1 MSESQT
7 SIRDIEFAEKEE
19 RLRADVHTL
28 GEMVGEIIR
37 EQGGETLFQ
46 AVEAARR
53 AAIGERELGSGE
65 DKLHSVLAHIPSTLY
80 ADMIRAFTTWFQVV
94 NTAEQIHR
102 IRRRRAYLRERTEPQ
117 RGSLEATFRELKQ
130 QGVSA
135 QDLAGLLPRLLFEP
149 VFTAHPTEPTRRT
162 ILRKEQ
168 RIGRLLLSRL
178 DPTRTPR
185 ENQATLDEIR
195 SEITSAWQTDEHPA
209 QRTTVA
215 DEQEQVL
222 FYLTDVI
229 YPVIPDFYAALREA
243 LANVY
248 DDAGRELP
256 LGTVVRMASWVGGD
270 MEDNPDISGRTIKE
284 SLARHRSLI
293 LNLYFEECRALAG
306 QLSQSLNRISI
317 DPRLQ
322 ERIILYREW
331 FPNAVH
337 GINRRHRDM
346 PYRVMF
352 RLMSERVQATYHD
365 QDKRYRRAQE
375 FIDDLKI
382 VAHSLRANKG
392 NYAGLAATERLLRR
406 AETFR
411 FKLATLDIRQEA
423 EVIRHAVGQ
432 GLDEPEWM
440 ELAPEIRIAK
450 LHHAFDEDWDA
461 SPEMDTESRKTL
473 SVFESLALCRR
484 RFGHT
489 AIGPFIISMTEHC
502 DDLLSVLMLAR
513 WGGLSDRAG
522 SVPLDVIPLFES
534 VHDLEVGPRL
544 MAALLRDRIYRK
556 HLATREK
563 EQTVMLG
570 FSHSNKEGGL
580 ASSRWSMQ
588 GTHREIA
595 RIVEAENVGLTV
607 FYGRGGTISRGGG
620 GIRPAL
626 LAAPPG
632 SIRGRLRSTEQGETI
647 NAKYGLPGIALR
659 NMERS
664 VGAIALATLRPPSV
678 PARQDTWN
686 AIMDEIAQSSRQA
699 YRNMVYDDA
708 GFEQYF
714 RTVTPIDVIERM
726 QLGARPA
733 PRRGGNGIEDVRA
746 IPWVFAWT
754 QARFFLPG
762 WFGIGQ
768 GLGDA
773 IQNHGLQTVREMYQ
787 HWPFLQALVD
797 DVEIILAK
805 TDLNIASHYDNLTKG
820 ATPQYF
826 ENINAEYQ
834 RALGTVLQI
843 KQIDQ
848 LLDNSMALQ
857 RSIRL
862 RNPYVDPI
870 SLLQV
875 DLLRQWR
882 QGGRESDSLLDAL
895 MASIN
900 GVAEALQ
907 NTG

>member
-1 MSESQT
+1 
-7 SIRDIEFAEKEE
+7 
-19 RLRADVHTL
+19 
-28 GEMVGEIIR
+28 
-37 EQGGETLFQ
+37 
-46 AVEAARR
+46 
-53 AAIGERELGSGE
+53 
-65 DKLHSVLAHIPSTLY
+65 
-80 ADMIRAFTTWFQVV
+80 
-94 NTAEQIHR
+94 
-102 IRRRRAYLRERTEPQ
+102 
-117 RGSLEATFRELKQ
+117 
-130 QGVSA
+130 
-135 QDLAGLLPRLLFEP
+135 
-149 VFTAHPTEPTRRT
+149 
-162 ILRKEQ
+162 
-168 RIGRLLLSRL
+168 
-178 DPTRTPR
+178 
-185 ENQATLDEIR
+185 
-195 SEITSAWQTDEHPA
+195 
-209 QRTTVA
+209 
-215 DEQEQVL
+215 
-222 FYLTDVI
+222 
-229 YPVIPDFYAALREA
+229 
-243 LANVY
+243 
-248 DDAGRELP
+248 
-256 LGTVVRMASWVGGD
+256 
-270 MEDNPDISGRTIKE
+270 
-284 SLARHRSLI
+284 
-293 LNLYFEECRALAG
+293 
-306 QLSQSLNRISI
+306 
-317 DPRLQ
+317 
-322 ERIILYREW
+322 
-331 FPNAVH
+331 
-337 GINRRHRDM
+337 
-346 PYRVMF
+346 
-352 RLMSERVQATYHD
+352 
-365 QDKRYRRAQE
+365 
-375 FIDDLKI
+375 
-382 VAHSLRANKG
+382 
-392 NYAGLAATERLLRR
+392 
-406 AETFR
+406 
-411 FKLATLDIRQEA
+411 
-423 EVIRHAVGQ
+423 
-432 GLDEPEWM
+432 
-440 ELAPEIRIAK
+440 
-450 LHHAFDEDWDA
+450 
-461 SPEMDTESRKTL
+461 
-473 SVFESLALCRR
+473 
-484 RFGHT
+484 
-489 AIGPFIISMTEHC
+489 MTEHC

-522 SVPLDVIPLFES
+522 NVPLDVIPLFES

-556 HLATREK
+556 HLATRDK

-699 YRNMVYDDA
+699 YRTMVFDDA

-726 QLGARPA
+726 QLGARPG

-826 ENINAEYQ
+826 ENINQEYR
-834 RALGTVLQI
+834 RALDTVLQI